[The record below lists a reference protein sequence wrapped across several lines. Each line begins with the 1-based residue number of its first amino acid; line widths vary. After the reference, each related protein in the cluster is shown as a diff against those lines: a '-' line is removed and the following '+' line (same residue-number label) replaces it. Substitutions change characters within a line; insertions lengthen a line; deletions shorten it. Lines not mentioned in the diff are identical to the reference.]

1 MWEDR
6 DVSWPQRRNWGH
18 ADEEVESDSSVG
30 TVLVLQHKDMSSI
43 PELTKKKSRGKENC
57 TSEILLLRF

>member
-1 MWEDR
+1 MRR
-6 DVSWPQRRNWGH
+6 DVGRQRRNWGH
-18 ADEEVESDSSVG
+18 ADEEVESDSSAG

-43 PELTKKKSRGKENC
+43 PELTKKKRRGKENC